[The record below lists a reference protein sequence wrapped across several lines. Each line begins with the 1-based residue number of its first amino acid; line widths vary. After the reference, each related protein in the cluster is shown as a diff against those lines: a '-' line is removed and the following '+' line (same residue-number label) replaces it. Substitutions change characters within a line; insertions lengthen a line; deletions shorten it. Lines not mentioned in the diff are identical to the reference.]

1 MDWYIGESRNRKGLV
16 AASFVR
22 IISDIDTSSDSV
34 RALVIKT
41 FVSRNELELN
51 LVSGSLGIL
60 KLSIFDRLMF
70 IVNQ

>member
-16 AASFVR
+16 AAAFVR
-22 IISDIDTSSDSV
+22 IISDIDISSDSV

-51 LVSGSLGIL
+51 LVAGTLGIL

>member
-1 MDWYIGESRNRKGLV
+1 M

>member
-16 AASFVR
+16 AAAFVR
-22 IISDIDTSSDSV
+22 IISDIDISSDSV

-51 LVSGSLGIL
+51 LVAGTLGIL
-60 KLSIFDRLMF
+60 KLSLFDRLMF